1 MNICFCFLENT
12 SPSQTSQTEITF
24 YIKPITI
31 TPINTIFTFPEEKVT
46 AWCLHIHNA
55 NVF

>member
-1 MNICFCFLENT
+1 MNICFFENT
-12 SPSQTSQTEITF
+12 TPSQTAAQTEITF